1 MPEKQH
7 ISEILKQALSLF
19 SDKEFKK
26 RAMPVTN

>member
-1 MPEKQH
+1 MPEKQV
-7 ISEILKQALSLF
+7 SEILKQALSLF

>member
-1 MPEKQH
+1 MPEKH

-19 SDKEFKK
+19 SDKGSKK

>member
-1 MPEKQH
+1 MPEKH

-19 SDKEFKK
+19 FGKEFKK

>member
-1 MPEKQH
+1 MPEKH

-26 RAMPVTN
+26 SAMPVTN

>member
-1 MPEKQH
+1 MPEKH
-7 ISEILKQALSLF
+7 ISKILKQAISLF